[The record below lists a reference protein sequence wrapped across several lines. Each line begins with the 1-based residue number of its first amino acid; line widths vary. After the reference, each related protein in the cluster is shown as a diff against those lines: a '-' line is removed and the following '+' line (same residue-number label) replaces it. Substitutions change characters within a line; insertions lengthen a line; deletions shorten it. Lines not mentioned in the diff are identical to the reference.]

1 MAALARALPAP
12 IYTSTEE
19 IIEAP
24 LPAAPAPSN
33 IPKYGLRKGWKP
45 KTAVDFNGGG
55 AYPECHVAQYPLDM
69 GRKKPA
75 GAGSTLALQVD
86 SDGTVRYD
94 AIAQYGRS
102 HGSKVQS
109 SFKGKLLTPDLSR

>member
-19 IIEAP
+19 VIEAP
-24 LPAAPAPSN
+24 LPAAPTPSN
-33 IPKYGLRKGWKP
+33 IPKYGSRKGWKP

-86 SDGTVRYD
+86 QDGTVRYD
-94 AIAQYGRS
+94 AIAQYGRA

-109 SFKGKLLTPDLSR
+109 SFKGKFPLSRWI